1 MDARKFLSG
10 RKVFIMKKLMTLALA
25 AGMLLGA
32 ATGAS
37 AIDFKAKGQW
47 LMGFAAG
54 DGSFVSHTNQKGES
68 KKAVDQDDAF
78 SAMQRLRLQLDAV
91 ASEALSGTVYFEI
104 GDTTWGQNSSGGAL
118 GADSTSVV
126 ELKNAYIDWMVPN
139 TDLKFRMGIQA
150 IAMPN
155 VAGGSA
161 VLDDDVAGIVAS
173 YQFNENVGL
182 TAVWARPFNDN
193 WDGDSSASNRWTPD
207 GYQNYHDNVDL
218 FALMVPLTFDGVKV
232 TPWAMYGMIGANA
245 WDGIDAGT
253 IGKGNY
259 PQYTMRPYPY
269 ANGVWGDN
277 IKDINTG
284 KAYGSA
290 FWAGLPIS
298 VTAFDPLNIEL
309 DINYG
314 YIESMGR
321 YSVMQQNT
329 GDWRRGDTKREG
341 WLVKALVEYKLDW
354 GTPGIFGWYSSGDDG
369 NVKNGSERM
378 PTLSGCGNFMSFMGD
393 ANYGWG
399 DGRLYDKNLTY
410 AGTWGVGLR
419 LHDMSFVED
428 LKHSFRVAYWGGTN
442 SPAMAKYV
450 STSYGWDNGTVEGP
464 YLTTNDGL
472 LEFNLVNSYQIYE
485 NLEANLELGYI
496 VNMVD
501 DDTWK
506 RSYRSYSYKKQDAW
520 KAQLIFAY
528 SF

>member
-1 MDARKFLSG
+1 MHVRKFLSG

-47 LMGFAAG
+47 LMGFSAG
-54 DGSFVSHTNQKGES
+54 DGSLISHTKAKGS
-68 KKAVDQDDAF
+68 DHNSARDTDDIF
-78 SAMQRLRLQLDAV
+78 SASQRVHLQLDAV
-91 ASEALSGTVYFEI
+91 ASEALSGTVFFEI
-104 GDTTWGQNSSGGAL
+104 GDQVWGNAKSGGAL
-118 GADSTSVV
+118 GADGTVV

-139 TDLKFRMGIQA
+139 TDLKFRMGIQG
-150 IAMPN
+150 IQLPN

-161 VLDDDVAGIVAS
+161 VFDDDVAGVVAS

-182 TAVWARPFNDN
+182 TTFWARPYNDN
-193 WDGDSSASNRWTPD
+193 YDARADRTN
-207 GYQNYHDNVDL
+207 YQDNMDL

-232 TPWAMYGMIGANA
+232 TPWAMYGMAGANSKTA
-245 WDGIDAGT
+245 RSMG
-253 IGKGNY
+253 
-259 PQYTMRPYPY
+259 PYTRPILSD
-269 ANGVWGDN
+269 NGVAD
-277 IKDINTG
+277 TTTS
-284 KAYGSA
+284 KAYGSM

-298 VTAFDPLNIEL
+298 LTLWDPLNVEL

-314 YIESMGR
+314 YVESMGR
-321 YSVMQQNT
+321 YTADRYNGT
-329 GDWRRGDTKREG
+329 GFRMGDTKREG
-341 WLVKALVEYKLDW
+341 WLVKALVEYKMDW
-354 GTPGIFGWYSSGDDG
+354 GTPGIFGWYASGDDG

-378 PTLSGCGNFMSFMGD
+378 PTVSGCGNFMSFMGD
-393 ANYGWG
+393 GNYGWSSAG
-399 DGRLYDKNLTY
+399 SLYDRNLTY
-410 AGTWGVGLR
+410 TGTWGIGLR
-419 LHDMSFVED
+419 VHDLSFVED

-442 SPAMAKYV
+442 SPSMAKYV
-450 STSYGWDNGTVEGP
+450 KHSWGWDNGLDKDGH

-496 VNMVD
+496 VNMMD

-506 RSYRSYSYKKQDAW
+506 RSYRSDSYKKQDAW